1 MFETAPSSS
10 ASCLLAPHGREDA
23 VKLRLLEGE
32 EAEDFRDML
41 ENLSDYN
48 KVCNYPNGIFHPSHD
63 YLPNINM
70 LVQRNHQETT
80 LTSTQSLCRLTA
92 R

>member
-1 MFETAPSSS
+1 MFETAPSPS

-48 KVCNYPNGIFHPSHD
+48 KVCNYTNVLFH
-63 YLPNINM
+63 LNISVSNFPTG
-70 LVQRNHQETT
+70 LRFQKKRQKGAFLN
-80 LTSTQSLCRLTA
+80 
-92 R
+92 